1 MSTIRHVQTITRLA
15 VALLFAVPLA
25 AFQTPA
31 PAPAAPT
38 YSAKF
43 SLEDEYVGTATFV
56 VDAKGAVTGEVTI
69 DPPGVLLTLSGTVK
83 DGVWTFDK
91 MPYTIAAEN
100 CSGVTSGTAKVP
112 EDRGVITGQIHVE
125 GGCTDHPMDGTF
137 TFSKTPRSARA
148 QAAVTR

>member
-1 MSTIRHVQTITRLA
+1 MSAIRHVHAITRLA
-15 VALLFAVPLA
+15 VALLFAAPLA
-25 AFQTPA
+25 ASQTP
-31 PAPAAPT
+31 PPQTGPT

-43 SLEDEYVGTATFV
+43 SLDQEYIGTATFAI
-56 VDAKGAVTGEVTI
+56 DAKGAVTGEVTV
-69 DPPGVLLTLSGTVK
+69 DPPGVRLTLSGTVK

-125 GGCTDHPMDGTF
+125 GGCTEQPMDGTF
-137 TFSKTPRSARA
+137 TFTKMPRSERA
-148 QAAVTR
+148 QVGVKR